1 MRRESIEIGSIFKAM
16 NMHAACTSRNIIIK
30 IVCKLSGSSKLLL
43 FSRCWN
49 RHFDTIIKLKFSVW
63 RSAPIIFILKIL
75 CFRYPGETEKTSG
88 KNLALRACERGKERG
103 KKGRRGKEKEGEEN
117 RGKRKWNRKVRE
129 KGRMGRREK
138 ERSDRIRKEV
148 WMDRVC

>member
-1 MRRESIEIGSIFKAM
+1 M
-16 NMHAACTSRNIIIK
+16 NMYVVCIFRNIIIK
-30 IVCKLSGSSKLLL
+30 IVCKFLGFSKLFL
-43 FSRCWN
+43 FFRCWN
-49 RHFDTIIKLKFSVW
+49 SYFDIIIKLKFSVW
-63 RSAPIIFILKIL
+63 RLVFIIFILKIL
-75 CFRYPGETEKTSG
+75 CFRYFGETEKILG
-88 KNLALRACERGKERG
+88 KNLVLRVCERGKERG

-138 ERSDRIRKEV
+138 ERLDRIRKEV